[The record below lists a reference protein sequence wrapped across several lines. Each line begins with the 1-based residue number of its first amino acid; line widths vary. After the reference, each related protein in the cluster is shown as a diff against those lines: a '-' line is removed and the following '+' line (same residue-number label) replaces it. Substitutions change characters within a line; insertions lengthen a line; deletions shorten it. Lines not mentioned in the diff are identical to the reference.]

1 MFRNNLE
8 LIIGPVCSG
17 KSSELIRRVERHMIA
32 GYSVLLVKP
41 EIDTRSKK
49 IKSRNGSELNCVSL
63 PKASDIFDLLMEE
76 SLDNQRNID
85 IIAFDEG
92 QFFDDIFSVV
102 KNLVKQEYKV
112 YVSALDTDFNGN
124 PFGDIPKLV
133 TLSDS
138 VTKLTA
144 VCMECGSNHAIFS
157 QKLKKGGDTVEVGD
171 LELYHPRCIN
181 CFIEGG
187 IDNSTENSG
196 E

>member
-8 LIIGPVCSG
+8 LIVGPVCSG
-17 KSSELIRRVERHMIA
+17 KSGELIRRVDRQNIA
-32 GYSVLLVKP
+32 GYNVLLIKP
-41 EIDTRSKK
+41 ELDTRTSS
-49 IKSRNGSELNCVSL
+49 IKSRNGSELKCITL
-63 PKASDIFDLLMEE
+63 QKAKDVFDVLINE
-76 SLDNQRNID
+76 SVDKNKSID

-92 QFFDDIFSVV
+92 QFFEGLYDIV
-102 KNLVKQEYKV
+102 KTLVKQEYKV

-124 PFGDIPKLV
+124 PFGDIPKLL

-144 VCMECGSNHAIFS
+144 VCMGCGSDHAIYS

-171 LELYHPRCIN
+171 LELYHPRCLN
-181 CFIEGG
+181 CFVEGG
-187 IDNSTENSG
+187 IDRQE